1 MYQNNYQGEKN
12 VRFKKVIKGF
22 DQDEEHCKS
31 VKLFGSV
38 LLMDDGS
45 VVVIICHKAIP
56 KEEATKYGIKALWF
70 F

>member
-1 MYQNNYQGEKN
+1 
-12 VRFKKVIKGF
+12 
-22 DQDEEHCKS
+22 
-31 VKLFGSV
+31 
-38 LLMDDGS
+38 MDDGS